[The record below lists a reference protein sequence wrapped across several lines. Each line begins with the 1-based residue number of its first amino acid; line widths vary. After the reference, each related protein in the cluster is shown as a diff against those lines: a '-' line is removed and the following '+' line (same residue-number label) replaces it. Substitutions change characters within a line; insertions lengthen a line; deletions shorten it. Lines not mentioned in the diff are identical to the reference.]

1 MLRFIG
7 KKGTITVNDFN
18 DEVLV
23 MKITITD
30 LASKWFHDD
39 MGVTTGNGV
48 RFYGKTYGKT
58 AVHSGFSIG
67 IMRDDEPH
75 QPIAMVE
82 KDGVNYYVN
91 DRDEWFFKGYDLTV
105 DYDEQNDGPKYD
117 YTPNNE

>member
-1 MLRFIG
+1 
-7 KKGTITVNDFN
+7 
-18 DEVLV
+18 

-75 QPIAMVE
+75 QPIAWLKRMVSITMST
-82 KDGVNYYVN
+82 
-91 DRDEWFFKGYDLTV
+91 TV
-105 DYDEQNDGPKYD
+105 MNGSLRAMISQLIMMNKMTARSMTTRPITSSSGECLPIAINIWTKNQRYLN
-117 YTPNNE
+117 

>member
-1 MLRFIG
+1 
-7 KKGTITVNDFN
+7 
-18 DEVLV
+18 
-23 MKITITD
+23 
-30 LASKWFHDD
+30 
-39 MGVTTGNGV
+39 MGCA
-48 RFYGKTYGKT
+48 FT
-58 AVHSGFSIG
+58 AKLIG

>member
-1 MLRFIG
+1 MLRFVA
-7 KKGTITVNDFN
+7 KTGTIIVNDSN
-18 DEVLV
+18 NEVAN

-30 LASKWFHDD
+30 AASKWFHDD

-75 QPIAMVE
+75 QPIAITE

-91 DRDEWFFKGYDLTV
+91 DRDEWFFTGYDLTV
-105 DYDEQNDGPKYD
+105 DFDEANDGPKYE